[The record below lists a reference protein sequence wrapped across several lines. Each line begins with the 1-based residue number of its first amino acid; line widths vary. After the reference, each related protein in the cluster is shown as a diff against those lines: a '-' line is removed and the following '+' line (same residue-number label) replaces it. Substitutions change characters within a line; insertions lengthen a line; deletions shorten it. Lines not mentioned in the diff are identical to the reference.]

1 MKNTIVVEKYKRIID
16 SIIKLI
22 NTLYIGEK
30 DRTEN
35 VLLRLNRLYIDLSNY
50 TENQVL
56 ENIYNIILDLGDEHT
71 LLKIKESPK
80 HYFPICI
87 NWSNNKMMMIDKEG
101 NKCIV
106 TKINSISMK
115 DIYNLYYKKKIY
127 QSDSMIQLSLLKDII
142 FAKNMFDDD
151 ILEVEYM
158 IDKKK
163 YETLFYK
170 VKLHILEKGKDQNT
184 NSKIENTLYEIDRI
198 SEKTIYLKIVT
209 FHKKDISL
217 KIEKS
222 LSVVGEFD
230 NIIIDLR
237 NNPGG
242 FIKEAKNFFSL
253 FIDKKVVFPYEILKK
268 GKNGYCLYEQEVT
281 GNGKYKNKKIYL
293 LVNEFTMSCCEY
305 IVALGIKLFTKN
317 KLLIGN
323 KTAGVPNQASI
334 YKLDEHLEFQL
345 TVSKYTG
352 LSDEYINGID
362 PDIYIEDISIEC
374 LI

>member
-106 TKINSISMK
+106 TKINSIPMK
-115 DIYNLYYKKKIY
+115 DIYNLYYKKKTY

-293 LVNEFTMSCCEY
+293 LVNEFTMSCSEY